1 MLLKLSSTNTELSWI
16 LSKNP
21 ITQLNNNEPFA
32 KPLRK
37 GRVFGWFSN
46 EQQFTVMFRDS
57 PLEASFSDSEFEYLD
72 QTRYGHPLAML
83 GMIDEML
90 KSAAE
95 GKSELDR
102 PDEVQTL
109 FVPSMLFLR
118 ASGVDAFCNHVHAIT
133 TGRVAFTIKPLVAS
147 GSVNEVL
154 LVTHGKLSLALGWL
168 RLFCLFQ
175 LLSAANAL
183 PTSQLERYAKVLAN
197 LDAPYFLRYLFSRNA
212 LTDRKQF
219 KAFQPILETEDI
231 KLCYGDTRQQRFDAL
246 REYLGKTGAT
256 QLIDIGCGE
265 GWYASKLAGTYQD
278 ILAFDLD
285 EGEREKCARLAKRRN
300 LENIQVL
307 PGITPDTELE
317 LMVQE
322 GADVL
327 MTEVIEHMPLLDA
340 TELVSRVLHT
350 GAGRVLVTTPNK
362 QFNQNYLLGEDT
374 FRHDDHD
381 WEPTMSE
388 LLAWAEALAAATG
401 CVVTISGIGDSVHG
415 EHTSLLAIFTKK
427 EQQQ

>member
-1 MLLKLSSTNTELSWI
+1 MLLQVTSTNPNLSWV

-21 ITQLNNNEPFA
+21 ATQADTEEPFA

-37 GRVFGWFSN
+37 GRVFGWFSSA
-46 EQQFTVMFRDS
+46 QQFTVMFRDS

-95 GKSELDR
+95 GKSELDT
-102 PDEVQTL
+102 PDNTQTL

-118 ASGVDAFCNHVHAIT
+118 ASGVPAFCDHVQAMSAGQVSFAIT
-133 TGRVAFTIKPLVAS
+133 PLVES
-147 GSVNEVL
+147 GVVGSL
-154 LVTHGKLSLALGWL
+154 TLVTHGKLSLALGWL

-183 PTSQLERYAKVLAN
+183 PASQLERYAKVLAGLN
-197 LDAPYFLRYLFSRNA
+197 APYFLRYLFSRNA

-219 KAFQPILETEDI
+219 KLFQPILETEDI
-231 KLCYGDTRQQRFDAL
+231 KLCWGDTRQQRFDAL
-246 REYLGKTGAT
+246 REHLGKSGAA
-256 QLIDIGCGE
+256 QLVDIGCGE
-265 GWYASKLAGTYQD
+265 GWYATKLSSLYQEV
-278 ILAFDLD
+278 LAFDLD
-285 EGEREKCARLAKRRN
+285 EIEREKCMHLAKRRN
-300 LENIQVL
+300 IENIQVL
-307 PGITPDTELE
+307 PGVSTDTELE
-317 LMVQE
+317 LLIQD

-327 MTEVIEHMPLLDA
+327 MTEVVEHMPPQDA

-350 GAGRVLVTTPNK
+350 GASRVLVTTPNK
-362 QFNQNYLLGEDT
+362 RFNQNYLLADDV

-381 WEPTMSE
+381 WEPTEAE
-388 LLAWAEALAAATG
+388 LVEWAVCLAADSG
-401 CVVTISGIGDSVHG
+401 HDVTVSGIGDSVRG

-427 EQQQ
+427 EQQ